1 MKSLKMPAIS
11 AAILIGLA
19 SMLVSN
25 PLGAAAGDQ
34 ILYFPHLA
42 DGGGYSTT
50 WQFTGLGAGTSLV
63 SVELFAQD
71 GSPLALATNLGI
83 GSVFQFSLE
92 PSASVFLQTLG
103 TGNQAIVGWAKVS
116 STRTIGATET
126 FKWMSGAGSLVCQA
140 AVPAAQA
147 IGVATVMVPDSRN
160 TAIALVNTGPADARF
175 DFRLLDRNG
184 ITLGTGSRTL
194 SRSRQTALYVNQIQG
209 LENVSTV
216 EGSLEVSATSLF
228 SLVALQFEGQIFSTA
243 PVLPGRDSFSLARS
257 LLLERIQSLD
267 GELSAAINGFLGP
280 TPEDRAPYQTFLGLP
295 NTGMTSLA
303 PRGLYDQ
310 VLPISG
316 GGAYFSFADL
326 THEYGHGSD
335 LELQQGFLSVGF
347 AGYDFGFLTE
357 LGNVP
362 IEGVDAG
369 HPALQY
375 LNSYVP
381 PTNDA
386 EIRAEQQRAGVG
398 FASGT
403 YSYRNR
409 LVARLDTTYGLRSI
423 VYGDSDVLV
432 VFRVVRFD
440 SDGSV
445 MLVWKKLATFPVP
458 QYF

>member
-1 MKSLKMPAIS
+1 MKSLKKPAIS

-71 GSPLALATNLGI
+71 GSPLALATNRGT

-103 TGNQAIVGWAKVS
+103 TGNQAIVGWARVS

-140 AVPAAQA
+140 AVPASQA

-184 ITLGTGSRTL
+184 ITLGTGSRTF

-257 LLLERIQSLD
+257 LLLERIQSLN

-280 TPEDRAPYQTFLGLP
+280 TPEDRAPYATFLGLP
-295 NTGMTSLA
+295 NTGMTGIA
-303 PRGLYDQ
+303 PRALYDQ
-310 VLPISG
+310 VLPIRG
-316 GGAYFSFADL
+316 GGAYFSFANL
-326 THEYGHGSD
+326 THEYGYGSD

-386 EIRAEQQRAGVG
+386 EIRAEQRRAGTG
-398 FASGT
+398 FTAGT